1 MYIFVY
7 IYIYCIYIY
16 MGEYLLVE
24 SDLCLK
30 PRNPAVIARIDPT
43 KIAHLGANGSSM

>member
-1 MYIFVY
+1 MYTY
-7 IYIYCIYIY
+7 IYTVYIYIY

>member
-1 MYIFVY
+1 MYV
-7 IYIYCIYIY
+7 YIY

-43 KIAHLGANGSSM
+43 KIAHLGANGSIV